1 MAEVVERVANLE
13 ARWDAQAAQL
23 NGIQESLVRI
33 EDKMDRKFE
42 VIEDKWERRF
52 GALEQRMDSGFAES
66 RTEFRWLMG
75 AMAGTALTVIVTI
88 LGALKKTLV
97 RLGHHDG
104 SHAPPPNPTHP
115 LRDLRDRSGHAARTS
130 RG

>member
-42 VIEDKWERRF
+42 AVDRRFELNEDRWDRRF
-52 GALEQRMDSGFAES
+52 GALEQRMEAGFAES
-66 RTEFRWLMG
+66 RKEFRWLMG

-88 LGALKKTLV
+88 LGALFGALY
-97 RLGHHDG
+97 
-104 SHAPPPNPTHP
+104 
-115 LRDLRDRSGHAARTS
+115 AADVL
-130 RG
+130 